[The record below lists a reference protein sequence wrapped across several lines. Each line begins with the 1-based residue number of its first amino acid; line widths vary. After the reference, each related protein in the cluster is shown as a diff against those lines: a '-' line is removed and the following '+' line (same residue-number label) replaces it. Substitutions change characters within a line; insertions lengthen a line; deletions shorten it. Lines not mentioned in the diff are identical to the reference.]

1 MTPRTACTSLLLAAT
16 LTAMAHEDMAVQTAQ
31 RTTGDYP
38 SAYQYM
44 NAPLDTGNA
53 LDTVPK
59 QMQYLYGL
67 SNLWASVRQNFVFI
81 DRAPVDW
88 DSLYITMM
96 PRMMEAKD
104 DHQAVRLL
112 QEMTARLQD
121 GHTYVYDL
129 NSISCTSPVFTRRI
143 GGHVYVDEV
152 VSSNL
157 QEHGIRRGL
166 EITGINGMP
175 VDDYVRKF
183 VLPYASSS
191 TPQWT
196 EHICYEDH
204 GLMKWDLGEKV
215 VWTFKDGD
223 RSFDYHYDSG
233 TEKWDLYTNRLP
245 LSFSILDKN
254 IGYLKI
260 SSFGS
265 SKLTQLFD
273 SIYPS
278 ILDTKALVI
287 DIRGNGGGNSGY
299 SEYIA
304 KHFATDTMSSS
315 SWQSPMYIPAY
326 TSWGYGRMWHRTEP
340 GKLTPLQGKE
350 VYTRPVVLLVDN
362 GTCSAAEDF
371 CSVFLSIKRGKLIG
385 RSTGGSTGNGVRV
398 ELIPRVAMANICSK
412 HDTAADGTEFVGH
425 GFTPDIHVE
434 ETYNSYF
441 LDKHD
446 ATVTT
451 ACKVLE
457 REIKRGNDTIQT

>member
-1 MTPRTACTSLLLAAT
+1 MNPRKACTLLLLASS
-16 LTAMAHEDMAVQTAQ
+16 LTALAHKDVMIQTVQHDPFEFAEKH
-31 RTTGDYP
+31 
-38 SAYQYM
+38 
-44 NAPLDTGNA
+44 NPLAD
-53 LDTVPK
+53 VPK
-59 QMQYLYGL
+59 PMQYLYGL
-67 SNLWASVRQNFVFI
+67 SNLWASIRQNFVFI

-129 NSISCTSPVFTRRI
+129 NPISCTSPVLTKRI

-175 VDDYVRKF
+175 VDDYVLKF

-215 VWTFKDGD
+215 VWTLKDGD

-233 TEKWDLYTNRLP
+233 TEKWDLHTNRPP
-245 LSFSILDKN
+245 LSFSMLDKH

-265 SKLTQLFD
+265 SKVTQLFD

-287 DIRGNGGGNSGY
+287 DIRGNGGGNSGR

-304 KHFATDTMSSS
+304 KHFATDTLRSS

-350 VYTRPVVLLVDN
+350 IYTRPVVLLVDN
-362 GTCSAAEDF
+362 GTFSAAEDF

-385 RSTGGSTGNGVRV
+385 RPTGGSTGNGVRV
-398 ELIPRVAMANICSK
+398 ELIPGVAMANICSK

-434 ETYNSYF
+434 ETYKSYF
-441 LDKHD
+441 LDKYD

-457 REIKRGNDTIQT
+457 KEIKKSK